1 MGLISESLV
10 FPEQTF
16 ANNEEALRFLAEKLN
31 AAGKVHDDFFDAVWA
46 REQKFPTGLPAG
58 KINVAIPHADAKYVK
73 ESAITVATLA
83 KPIQFH
89 NMALTNQE
97 LPVSLIMMLAIH
109 EPHGQVQVL
118 QNAMA
123 LFQDEKHLAQLLAEH
138 DAHTLFAD
146 LDKTLAGISLDQ

>member
-1 MGLISESLV
+1 
-10 FPEQTF
+10 
-16 ANNEEALRFLAEKLN
+16 
-31 AAGKVHDDFFDAVWA
+31 
-46 REQKFPTGLPAG
+46 
-58 KINVAIPHADAKYVK
+58 
-73 ESAITVATLA
+73 
-83 KPIQFH
+83 
-89 NMALTNQE
+89 
-97 LPVSLIMMLAIH
+97 MLAIH